1 MVRIRARDRRAILVQ
16 SYLDGIRIGSQYL
29 WLGFFAFLAFFWSGY
44 RLFHLGILGDQICF
58 SGSPVHVWVD
68 LRDNVF
74 LWQPASYSY
83 GLSEPTE
90 AWCSGSQVMDWF
102 LTFVDKHQNYV
113 AIFVGAVASITAAAI
128 GFWGRRPIVKQAVES
143 SRFKT
148 LSDGFEVLL
157 RQSSDQSDAII
168 KRMGEHIL
176 YLEGQVRSKDE
187 QIQIKD
193 DYEVVLLKRLND
205 ARQQLVEAGLFHD
218 PSS

>member
-1 MVRIRARDRRAILVQ
+1 
-16 SYLDGIRIGSQYL
+16 
-29 WLGFFAFLAFFWSGY
+29 
-44 RLFHLGILGDQICF
+44 
-58 SGSPVHVWVD
+58 
-68 LRDNVF
+68 
-74 LWQPASYSY
+74 
-83 GLSEPTE
+83 
-90 AWCSGSQVMDWF
+90 MDWF
-102 LTFVDKHQNYV
+102 LAFIDKHQNYV
-113 AIFVGAVASITAAAI
+113 AIFVGAAASIAAAAI

-168 KRMGEHIL
+168 KRMGEHII
-176 YLEGQVRSKDE
+176 YLEGQLHSKDE

-205 ARQQLVEAGLFHD
+205 ARQQLVEAGVFHD